1 MAHHT
6 DKSRQHYAKI
16 SALALDNSSQ
26 YEEQWA
32 RMQSVDLNYLQQKSN
47 ECIENRHAPSSLYP
61 TYACRQATMAAPQ
74 ESYFTRFVP
83 NGSSPARR
91 SELASRIVAQ
101 RNYFS
106 HCRKPLE
113 CGGALSLQQL
123 SQFPSAA
130 SSQKGGS
137 ASVFFDEERFDEIH
151 VVFINGEPHRVSGGH
166 QSERTLYGLDSPTA
180 AIRDAVAAAAANQAE
195 KSNAVSSS
203 GGLQKRP
210 HGSQQQSSTTSHV
223 AEPKRQIAGCNGTC
237 KKQHGKGSTSPDMYR
252 DYLSPSGRLYRV
264 FRLQKRHLP
273 PIGVSEKAKGFSSHA
288 KGAKEAS
295 RTKKPR
301 NREPAEYDR
310 DIDGRHELRE
320 ERVAADHRSGG
331 RKLVKDDKAVLPVW
345 KRRIAKPHKS
355 HEASKNV
362 RGKRNGRRQLDA
374 ASHQNSCA
382 TKHKCRHCQRNLN
395 STSPRNASSESSS
408 SWLLSPSASPSEDI
422 ADTRTGDRDCDGA
435 SSCRERCQRSHDHH
449 GASQNNRADRRLPPV
464 GGDQWH
470 CPVAPPPSHPP
481 RRPRDAHRRRSQHR
495 EGGRHVTKRR
505 GSRSDVLSDSSELS
519 SSLSDSAV
527 CVWSSLSSS
536 IDRAS
541 DMSDCVVMDKPQRS
555 PSEEHWQ
562 QRGTARRRRAG
573 SASPLISEGDDK
585 DQELFECANS
595 CLSDRDPEWEDADST
610 SSPSSSTSPSSSE
623 LSSPSTWRAE
633 VRRPRGRD
641 GRRRH
646 RRSAHSPPSPSH
658 KGGRPGAR
666 GSASNR
672 HRRRDGCKAR
682 NMRRP
687 VCSPSSPS
695 LSSDDSDSDGS
706 PGKPRARSRAAHAT
720 QSRLHSRTLPPIVH
734 AVVPAHPPRV
744 LPPLM
749 EEVLPNTRYATSA
762 ATPLAQRLQMAQ
774 ATDAIH
780 RCASPAVP
788 PPRTE
793 QGTVDKGVGQS
804 HGTVDPTRRA
814 YQKMPTSPLQV
825 NRFCDLVT
833 PSVASSGPVC
843 TSSQADDS
851 NKGGASPQ
859 QQSHKTGEPTPSPAT
874 EPLDLDYI
882 TEHVLRVIQNR
893 LAGKDNAREDA
904 AATALRKREAV
915 GRERAGQEEV
925 REAAKRAAEQVR
937 LRDLLREAQ
946 QEARQAREEQLSLTS
961 LTDFLRLA
969 LAQVTR
975 LMEHGDGAGDDTVR
989 LGLTHESTH
998 KGGNP
1003 STVVGTL
1010 NSNTLVY
1017 GAAGNHAMTP
1027 PGAGAS
1033 AATGS
1038 DAGDT
1043 GVAVESGHPSSLPDS
1058 TLDAATLQRLITEL
1072 RRRRHSRQLKLR
1084 LQRQRAEEA
1093 EEKRLREEAEAKALE
1108 AAQQQHKQ
1116 ELDELVA
1123 NEHQARVSLRRAE
1136 EEALDEV
1143 LVSAAS
1149 ALEEAIGRMM
1159 AAQLS
1164 ARMLLCEDE
1173 FNKRTE
1179 IVATEE
1185 EEAADFWH
1193 FAADL
1198 WQAAEDA
1205 EAERLQAEA
1214 GRMVAEAVTA
1224 KICKG
1229 REELG
1234 QRSSGTQSTAGVEK
1248 IVLSNLIPGQ
1258 LLGIEGGKSI
1268 ENGGKIR
1275 LIGDP
1280 CVEAVEAHAR
1290 ERRRLDR
1297 LRQQRLVSAL
1307 PSRPETNK
1315 ANDAGGSRL
1324 SSRQPSTVRMGFT
1337 GGAVSAL
1344 KPYSGASSHNFPV
1357 LSPARLSSDGSTRVD
1372 ERSPSRSRLPS
1383 QSTFVLDGDANLQV
1397 YGRQVGI
1404 LSKMRGRA
1412 SLPASAR
1419 GTPVKGGADIAAR
1432 PYNKRLDE
1440 GLLLMDMYA
1449 SQVEH

>member
-1 MAHHT
+1 
-6 DKSRQHYAKI
+6 
-16 SALALDNSSQ
+16 
-26 YEEQWA
+26 
-32 RMQSVDLNYLQQKSN
+32 
-47 ECIENRHAPSSLYP
+47 
-61 TYACRQATMAAPQ
+61 
-74 ESYFTRFVP
+74 
-83 NGSSPARR
+83 
-91 SELASRIVAQ
+91 
-101 RNYFS
+101 
-106 HCRKPLE
+106 
-113 CGGALSLQQL
+113 
-123 SQFPSAA
+123 
-130 SSQKGGS
+130 
-137 ASVFFDEERFDEIH
+137 
-151 VVFINGEPHRVSGGH
+151 
-166 QSERTLYGLDSPTA
+166 
-180 AIRDAVAAAAANQAE
+180 
-195 KSNAVSSS
+195 
-203 GGLQKRP
+203 
-210 HGSQQQSSTTSHV
+210 
-223 AEPKRQIAGCNGTC
+223 
-237 KKQHGKGSTSPDMYR
+237 
-252 DYLSPSGRLYRV
+252 
-264 FRLQKRHLP
+264 
-273 PIGVSEKAKGFSSHA
+273 
-288 KGAKEAS
+288 
-295 RTKKPR
+295 
-301 NREPAEYDR
+301 
-310 DIDGRHELRE
+310 
-320 ERVAADHRSGG
+320 
-331 RKLVKDDKAVLPVW
+331 
-345 KRRIAKPHKS
+345 
-355 HEASKNV
+355 
-362 RGKRNGRRQLDA
+362 
-374 ASHQNSCA
+374 
-382 TKHKCRHCQRNLN
+382 
-395 STSPRNASSESSS
+395 
-408 SWLLSPSASPSEDI
+408 
-422 ADTRTGDRDCDGA
+422 
-435 SSCRERCQRSHDHH
+435 
-449 GASQNNRADRRLPPV
+449 
-464 GGDQWH
+464 
-470 CPVAPPPSHPP
+470 
-481 RRPRDAHRRRSQHR
+481 
-495 EGGRHVTKRR
+495 
-505 GSRSDVLSDSSELS
+505 
-519 SSLSDSAV
+519 
-527 CVWSSLSSS
+527 
-536 IDRAS
+536 
-541 DMSDCVVMDKPQRS
+541 MSDCVVMDKPQRS

-623 LSSPSTWRAE
+623 LSSPST
-633 VRRPRGRD
+633 P
-641 GRRRH
+641 
-646 RRSAHSPPSPSH
+646 RRSPTSSPQRSLTSISVAQRG
-658 KGGRPGAR
+658 KAGREGFCLK
-666 GSASNR
+666 SSS
-672 HRRRDGCKAR
+672 KAR
-682 NMRRP
+682 W
-687 VCSPSSPS
+687 VQ
-695 LSSDDSDSDGS
+695 GAEHEE
-706 PGKPRARSRAAHAT
+706 ARLFTILAE
-720 QSRLHSRTLPPIVH
+720 L
-734 AVVPAHPPRV
+734 
-744 LPPLM
+744 
-749 EEVLPNTRYATSA
+749 EVLPNTRYATSA

-1072 RRRRHSRQLKLR
+1072 RRRQ
-1084 LQRQRAEEA
+1084 
-1093 EEKRLREEAEAKALE
+1093 
-1108 AAQQQHKQ
+1108 
-1116 ELDELVA
+1116 LDELVA

-1179 IVATEE
+1179 I
-1185 EEAADFWH
+1185 
-1193 FAADL
+1193 
-1198 WQAAEDA
+1198 
-1205 EAERLQAEA
+1205 
-1214 GRMVAEAVTA
+1214 
-1224 KICKG
+1224 ICKG

-1344 KPYSGASSHNFPV
+1344 KPYSRASSHNFPV